1 MTEYI
6 QSFPFANINI
16 NSNLIIS
23 SFGNFMIGSDANTD
37 NEFMLF
43 KENNQNI
50 SKHHKLKT
58 DYENWIS
65 LFLPKSLSVK
75 YLYIRFNLV
84 NISLSKKINI
94 ILYGSN
100 KPDGRMVRISPN
112 NSIYELKNSLIISL
126 SETDEKF
133 TYFKLV
139 IISDQVELAIVS
151 LKYYFGG
158 QISDVIKGELLINSN
173 SISYGAIHFG
183 DNVYTKGSF
192 SIMSEPILT
201 EDITKP
207 KDNGLKSNLIFSQR
221 SYQNTNLA
229 DLDPLYMLDS
239 MSKYSKRNE
248 VMRLQADSNIAIG
261 CSDAQ
266 NNKLKVN
273 GGISL
278 GDISDQTEIVPY
290 TKYIGLT
297 NHNNGSDLKQDFT
310 GLVFNSDNIDLCV
323 KSSCLIKAKSKNIGI
338 NKYNPIVSL
347 DIGVEDMSK
356 KIAINTNGAIL
367 TSLAGHLINTDD
379 NNALLKEKL
388 NITNNTDT
396 QFKTTKS
403 KIITQ
408 LNLLDAYNY
417 NDLNSNHLV
426 GFSSSNVKNIIPD
439 SIIRSKTFVDI
450 GFNLRFIQPNI
461 LQINPN
467 ITNYAY
473 IDNSQ
478 LIIKFTSELKFFF
491 NNKDILLQVD
501 NNKHLLLNIESILN
515 TTSDVY
521 NLKTTN
527 LMMSD
532 IDLFSNTTYIKLLG
546 YYDEFDLLKQNQ
558 LYNCGLVAIQEL
570 NYRNFLFFEITTG
583 SNNIRY
589 DDYINKLV
597 YIQTDNHTYLPNQIN
612 QCKISDISFPKD
624 ATPKFTGVV
633 YDIVEIGPTIRK
645 IMIVCIKGPIS
656 VKFRS
661 NNNIFYYGDLVCAD
675 TGGFIK
681 KQDSEQYHNYTV
693 GKSVFDNIT
702 KIDNEHLFQ
711 INKTINIIL

>member
-16 NSNLIIS
+16 NSNLVNS
-23 SFGNFMIGSDANTD
+23 SFGNFIISSDANTD

-43 KENNQNI
+43 KDNNQNI

-65 LFLPKSLSVK
+65 LFVPKSLLVK
-75 YLYIRFNLV
+75 YLYIRFNLA
-84 NISLSKKINI
+84 NINLGKKIKI

-112 NSIYELKNSLIISL
+112 NSLYELKNSIIISL

-139 IISDQVELAIVS
+139 IMTDHNELEMVS

-158 QISDVIKGELLINSN
+158 QISDIIKGELLINSN
-173 SISYGAIHFG
+173 NISYGAIHFG
-183 DNVYTKGSF
+183 DNIYTKGSF
-192 SIMSEPILT
+192 SIISEPVLT
-201 EDITKP
+201 EDIVKP

-221 SYQNTNLA
+221 SFQNSNLA
-229 DLDPLYMLDS
+229 DIDPLNILDS

-261 CSDAQ
+261 CPDAQ

-278 GDISDQTEIVPY
+278 GDISDPDETKPY

-310 GLVFNSDNIDLCV
+310 GFVFNSDNIDLCV
-323 KSSCLIKAKSKNIGI
+323 KSNCLIKAKSKNVGI
-338 NKYNPIVSL
+338 NKYNPIVPL
-347 DIGVEDMSK
+347 DIGIEDVSK
-356 KIAINTNGAIL
+356 KIAISTNGAIL
-367 TSLAGHLINTDD
+367 TSLTGHLINTDD

-388 NITNNTDT
+388 NITNNSDT

-408 LNLLDAYNY
+408 LNLLDVYNY
-417 NDLNSNHLV
+417 NDLNSNNLV
-426 GFSSSNVKNIIPD
+426 GFSSTNVKNIIPD
-439 SIIRSKTFVDI
+439 STFRSKTFVDI
-450 GFNLRFIQPNI
+450 GLNLRYIQPNI

-467 ITNYAY
+467 LTNYAY

-478 LIIKFTSELKFFF
+478 IIIKFASDLKFFF
-491 NNKDILLQVD
+491 DNKDILLQVD
-501 NNKHLLLNIESILN
+501 NNKHLLLNVESILN
-515 TTSDVY
+515 STSNIYD
-521 NLKTTN
+521 LKTTN
-527 LMMSD
+527 LMISD
-532 IDLFSNTTYIKLLG
+532 IDLFRNITKIKLLG

-570 NYRNFLFFEITTG
+570 NYRNFLFFEINDE
-583 SNNIRY
+583 SNIIRY

-597 YIQTDNHTYLPNQIN
+597 YIQTNNQTYLPNQIN
-612 QCKISDISFPKD
+612 QCKTSNISFPRD

-633 YDIVEIGPTIRK
+633 YDVVEIGPTVRK

-661 NNNIFYYGDLVCAD
+661 GNSIFYYGDLVCAD
-675 TGGFIK
+675 ADGFIK
-681 KQDSEQYHNYTV
+681 KQDNTQYHNYTV
-693 GKSVFDNIT
+693 GKSVFDNIE
-702 KIDNEHLFQ
+702 KINNEQLFQ
-711 INKTINIIL
+711 ITKTINIIL